1 MADTISAHICL
12 GGRIPRALVPDL
24 CQIIRNLGVGLDWDQ
39 GLFQP
44 LAEADLQTAC
54 TESGTAIP
62 LRLCDHDAS
71 WGEFAELQEFLVKQ
85 QLPFD
90 RYHDS
95 KYEFS
100 SELLCFRPDM
110 GSFRFLTD
118 ADERIVVPAE
128 HLAPAVELLN
138 RAQRH
143 LHRGEVPVA
152 QALVRECLTI
162 LKEQL
167 PASLPDVPPLEIVAD

>member
-1 MADTISAHICL
+1 MADTVSVHISL
-12 GGRIPRALVPDL
+12 GGRIPRTLVPDL
-24 CQIIRNLGVGLDWDQ
+24 CQMIRNQGVGLDWDQ

-44 LAEADLQTAC
+44 ATETDLQTAC

-62 LRLCDHDAS
+62 LRLCDHDAP
-71 WGEFAELQEFLVKQ
+71 WGEFAELQEFLVKH

-100 SELLCFRPDM
+100 SELLCFRPEM

-118 ADERIVVPAE
+118 ADERIVVLAE
-128 HLAPAVELLN
+128 RLSPAVEFLN
-138 RAQRH
+138 RVQHH
-143 LHRGEVPVA
+143 LHRGEVPAA
-152 QALVRECLTI
+152 QALVRECLSI
-162 LKEQL
+162 LYEHL